1 MPDKEKF
8 ENEETMCKL
17 LNQPS
22 ISEVLEELRSRLDRI
37 ETRITLLETKIS
49 NLESKNNFISSGTYR
64 WYDYTV
70 TSTDSYN
77 DYETV
82 ASSF

>member
-22 ISEVLEELRSRLDRI
+22 ISEVLEELCSRLDRI

-49 NLESKNNFISSGTYR
+49 NLESKNNSSGTYR